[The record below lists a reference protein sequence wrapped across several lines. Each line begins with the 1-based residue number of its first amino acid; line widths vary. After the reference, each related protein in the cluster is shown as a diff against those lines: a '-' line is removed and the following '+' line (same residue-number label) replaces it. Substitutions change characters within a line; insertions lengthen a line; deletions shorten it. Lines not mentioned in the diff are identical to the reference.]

1 MLQAISAINGIK
13 ATGKTAIL
21 RKDFSIAVQVVSVFS
36 Q

>member
-13 ATGKTAIL
+13 AAGKTSVI
-21 RKDFSIAVQVVSVFS
+21 RKDFSIAVQVVSAFF